1 MSLLDDLQSMEPV
14 QVEKILEQLLDSK
27 DVELKSEVHNPIALS
42 KLKALAIA
50 LEICKLKNSS
60 KVIDKFIEWYLKY
73 MVSYKRQSR
82 KEAVNAIARMLE
94 ERETTITHRMLG
106 KQ

>member
-1 MSLLDDLQSMEPV
+1 MSLLDDIEATEPV

-27 DVELKSEVHNPIALS
+27 DIELKSEIHNPISLA
-42 KLKALAIA
+42 KLKVLAA
-50 LEICKLKNSS
+50 VLGMLKMKRSA
-60 KVIDKFIEWYLKY
+60 KTVDAFIEWYLKY

-106 KQ
+106 KE